1 MKIINRQNFFPIVC
15 VVFTILVMGKVI
27 LEAIVQ
33 KLFGGYQENILL
45 MFLLSLLATFVLSQH
60 YRFQRLPLLLVIAL
74 QYLALIVAVML
85 LLWLSSFFEPL
96 HENGY
101 RDMFCSFTVPYVV
114 GAVIYYLSLLYEV
127 RSANKALMEIK
138 EHQNEKYEKNDER
151 Q

>member
-74 QYLALIVAVML
+74 QYLALIGAVML

-101 RDMFCSFTVPYVV
+101 RDMFYSFTVPYVV